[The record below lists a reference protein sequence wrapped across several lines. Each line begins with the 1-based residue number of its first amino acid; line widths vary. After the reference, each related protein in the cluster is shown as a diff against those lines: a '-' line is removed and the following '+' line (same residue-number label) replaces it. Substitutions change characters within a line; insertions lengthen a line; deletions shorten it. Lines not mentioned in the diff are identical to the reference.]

1 MLSPCYVLWQNLII
15 TNDFINVLFFIIGN
29 LLDVKTLIY
38 SYYMYMDISGNVA
51 LMPCDRYWSKQTIK
65 PCSNP
70 NLANPDGN
78 ILTISYKE
86 DASNIVTR
94 VKLYD
99 SNGNAVDFK
108 TGESEESEDED

>member
-1 MLSPCYVLWQNLII
+1 MCIE
-15 TNDFINVLFFIIGN
+15 T
-29 LLDVKTLIY
+29 
-38 SYYMYMDISGNVA
+38 
-51 LMPCDRYWSKQTIK
+51 
-65 PCSNP
+65 
-70 NLANPDGN
+70 GN